1 MHSIDGVVHACITL
15 LRLNGYQMPCSSS
28 NNHSGASSAASSAAT
43 QQRIAG
49 SGDAGGGSSDRVA
62 VVAHSYGTFVACRL
76 LQLYGPALHS
86 LALLDPVC
94 CGMFMPHVSSSAATL
109 RRGMPAACCS
119 LCLDHRCC
127 LQCLGGQQCH
137 NALLVGA

>member
-1 MHSIDGVVHACITL
+1 MPSIDDIAHASFAM
-15 LRLNGYQMPCSSS
+15 LRLHGCSYPGGPAPGSS
-28 NNHSGASSAASSAAT
+28 PGIAAFSG
-43 QQRIAG
+43 G
-49 SGDAGGGSSDRVA
+49 AGGGSSGRVA

-94 CGMFMPHVSSSAATL
+94 CGMFMPHVSPRPFRA
-109 RRGMPAACCS
+109 
-119 LCLDHRCC
+119 CLDHRCC

-137 NALLVGA
+137 NARPVGA